1 MEPDDVSVSVAVES
15 VSVGGSG
22 PVAEERF
29 AFWSAEEV
37 SADEIA
43 AGEPV
48 TSELIAVGVEEA
60 EEVAVC
66 STDKEGK

>member
-1 MEPDDVSVSVAVES
+1 MSVAIES

-22 PVAEERF
+22 LAIEGRF
-29 AFWSAEEV
+29 AVW

-43 AGEPV
+43 VGDSITP
-48 TSELIAVGVEEA
+48 ELITVGVEEL

>member
-1 MEPDDVSVSVAVES
+1 MAIE
-15 VSVGGSG
+15 G
-22 PVAEERF
+22 RF
-29 AFWSAEEV
+29 AVW

-43 AGEPV
+43 VGDSITPEV
-48 TSELIAVGVEEA
+48 ITVGVEEL